1 MFSSDILIVIL
12 VGCANI
18 ASIQNFF
25 FFNQKVHSLGC
36 NPKVKWDGALQLY
49 PAVE

>member
-25 FFNQKVHSLGC
+25 FLTRKYILLGVIL
-36 NPKVKWDGALQLY
+36 K
-49 PAVE
+49 